1 MSNSKT
7 DSIVL
12 SHYDPLMKNLSM
24 STHFPKIDSLK
35 VGLAE
40 VNSITKQNFSEIR
53 SISLGKACLTQQI
66 TNLKTKG

>member
-24 STHFPKIDSLK
+24 STLPQNRLVKGGPCRGQLDHQTRFFRDKIDQF
-35 VGLAE
+35 G
-40 VNSITKQNFSEIR
+40 
-53 SISLGKACLTQQI
+53 
-66 TNLKTKG
+66 